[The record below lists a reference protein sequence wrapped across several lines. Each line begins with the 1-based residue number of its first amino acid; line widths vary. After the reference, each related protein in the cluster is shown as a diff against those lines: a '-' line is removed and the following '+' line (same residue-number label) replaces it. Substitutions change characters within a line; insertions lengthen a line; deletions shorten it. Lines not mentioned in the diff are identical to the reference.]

1 MSKPVQP
8 IRWKPLELIGV
19 LTYLNNNFEL
29 WCANH
34 RNACNM
40 AIRETNINR
49 DEKATYAKIYNLI
62 RAMEEFHQSGRK
74 PSSYNVMWE
83 DKNIYDLVEKMYN
96 KSKMKQESE
105 KGKEITVDDDI
116 EMSISDDQTNI
127 DIMSQSIAPLS
138 IEAVNKLCDEKI
150 NQVYENQALV
160 IKKIEEANDTF
171 EKSNVKIFYSA
182 ERAKSICDEKL
193 SKIGQLRSELI
204 EMINIANAK
213 YEELKNFQ

>member
-8 IRWKPLELIGV
+8 IRWKPLELIGI
-19 LTYLNNNFEL
+19 LTYLNDNFEL

-74 PSSYNVMWE
+74 PSSYNVMWD

-105 KGKEITVDDDI
+105 KGKVITVDDDI

-127 DIMSQSIAPLS
+127 EIMSQSIAPLS

-171 EKSNVKIFYSA
+171 EKSNVKIYYSA

-193 SKIGQLRSELI
+193 SKIVQLRSELT
-204 EMINIANAK
+204 EMINSANVK

>member
-62 RAMEEFHQSGRK
+62 RAMEEFHQS
-74 PSSYNVMWE
+74 
-83 DKNIYDLVEKMYN
+83 EKMYN

-171 EKSNVKIFYSA
+171 EKIK
-182 ERAKSICDEKL
+182 KL
-193 SKIGQLRSELI
+193 S
-204 EMINIANAK
+204 MIDCFNMK
-213 YEELKNFQ
+213 KCL

>member
-62 RAMEEFHQSGRK
+62 RAMEEFHQS
-74 PSSYNVMWE
+74 
-83 DKNIYDLVEKMYN
+83 
-96 KSKMKQESE
+96 
-105 KGKEITVDDDI
+105 VDDDI

>member
-1 MSKPVQP
+1 MAKPVQP

-19 LTYLNNNFEL
+19 LTYLNDNFEL

-74 PSSYNVMWE
+74 PSSYNVMWD

-105 KGKEITVDDDI
+105 KGKEIIADDDI
-116 EMSISDDQTNI
+116 EMSIRYVSF
-127 DIMSQSIAPLS
+127 
-138 IEAVNKLCDEKI
+138 KL
-150 NQVYENQALV
+150 
-160 IKKIEEANDTF
+160 
-171 EKSNVKIFYSA
+171 
-182 ERAKSICDEKL
+182 
-193 SKIGQLRSELI
+193 
-204 EMINIANAK
+204 
-213 YEELKNFQ
+213 

>member
-8 IRWKPLELIGV
+8 IRWKPLELIGI
-19 LTYLNNNFEL
+19 LTYLNDNFEL

-62 RAMEEFHQSGRK
+62 RAMEEFHQS
-74 PSSYNVMWE
+74 
-83 DKNIYDLVEKMYN
+83 EKMYN

-105 KGKEITVDDDI
+105 KGKVITVDDDI

-127 DIMSQSIAPLS
+127 EIMSQSIAPLS

-171 EKSNVKIFYSA
+171 EKIK
-182 ERAKSICDEKL
+182 KL
-193 SKIGQLRSELI
+193 S
-204 EMINIANAK
+204 MIDCFNMK
-213 YEELKNFQ
+213 KCL